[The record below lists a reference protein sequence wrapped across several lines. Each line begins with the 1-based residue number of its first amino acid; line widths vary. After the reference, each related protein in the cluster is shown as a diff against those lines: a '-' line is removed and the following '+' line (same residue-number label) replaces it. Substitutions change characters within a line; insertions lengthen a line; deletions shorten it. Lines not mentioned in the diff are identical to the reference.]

1 MELYIINLLA
11 FLLFACGITIFVIV
25 REYRKSLK

>member
-11 FLLFACGITIFVIV
+11 FLLFACGATIWVII
-25 REYRKSLK
+25 RQYRKSLK